1 MKAFWTLLADKLS
14 RVQAMSGALQN
25 GSRDCARRYIN
36 TARSARAPSLPGLA
50 RWSERRMTRSTHPGL
65 CVLASF
71 AVLAAASD
79 QRAIAGLVLE
89 GIRENDSLQDRL
101 LLRVHP
107 GRRRVLVCEC
117 CVTGEM
123 GVLQNVRR
131 HVRDARESEE
141 TGPLMLMPGSYAR
154 GYRVV

>member
-1 MKAFWTLLADKLS
+1 MAECAIHDGLDYISQSS
-14 RVQAMSGALQN
+14 RLQAVRCGHDSVV
-25 GSRDCARRYIN
+25 S
-36 TARSARAPSLPGLA
+36 T
-50 RWSERRMTRSTHPGL
+50 STHPGQG
-65 CVLASF
+65 VLASF
-71 AVLAAASD
+71 AVLATASD
-79 QRAIAGLVLE
+79 QRAIAGLVLK

-101 LLRVHP
+101 LLRIHP